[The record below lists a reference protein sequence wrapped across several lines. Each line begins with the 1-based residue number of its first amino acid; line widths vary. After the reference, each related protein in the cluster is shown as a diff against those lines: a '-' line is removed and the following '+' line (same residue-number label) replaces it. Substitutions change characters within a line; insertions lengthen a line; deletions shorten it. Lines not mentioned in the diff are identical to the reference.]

1 MSSVWRRFDLFGQS
15 IEFTF
20 RGNSHYKTD
29 IGAAISLIC
38 IILMLALVFM
48 RTSKLIIR
56 DDPLLTTT
64 NSAKEDSNV
73 RLGEQGFMF
82 AVQNVSPRIGV
93 ITAILQ
99 EMQYTEDLER
109 TNIELADCRE
119 FMPGGLHE
127 GKSNNYLFE
136 IERIVSTNTD

>member
-1 MSSVWRRFDLFGQS
+1 
-15 IEFTF
+15 
-20 RGNSHYKTD
+20 
-29 IGAAISLIC
+29 
-38 IILMLALVFM
+38 M
-48 RTSKLIIR
+48 RTSKLIVR

-93 ITAILQ
+93 LKAIFQ

-109 TNIELADCRE
+109 ASIELADCRE
-119 FMPGGLHE
+119 FLPGGLHE
-127 GKSNNYLFE
+127 GKSNNYLFD
-136 IERIVSTNTD
+136 IERIISTNKDPFMCPIDIETLAV